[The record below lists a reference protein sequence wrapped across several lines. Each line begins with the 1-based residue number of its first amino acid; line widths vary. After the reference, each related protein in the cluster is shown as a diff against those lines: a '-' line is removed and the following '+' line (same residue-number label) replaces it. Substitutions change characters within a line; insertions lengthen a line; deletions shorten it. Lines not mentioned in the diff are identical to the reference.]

1 MTIDEKKEAIENAK
15 SIEELRALEDQF
27 KAEDEKVK
35 EEPKTEPVE
44 EPKAEPQEVKED
56 EPKEEVNEVDERS
69 LIRSSK
75 EVRALNLSKM
85 EDNKMEENKEVR
97 KMSCEEVRATKEYR
111 NAWAKKLMGLELD
124 EVEERTLGDAV
135 GTTATTYVA
144 SAANTQGI
152 NNVGLFIPTSVVLA
166 LMERAEQESPIFRDI
181 RKLGVNG
188 NVDVPYLDEADDAK
202 WYAELT
208 DTDNEGQKF
217 AKVSLNGEELA
228 KDIVL
233 TWKADQMSVDGFVDF
248 IVDELYEKMFKA
260 KVKAVIYGTGSGE
273 PTGLTNGLTAV
284 TTGATPID
292 TIANTKAELSADA
305 KVGSRIYIS
314 EAVADLIRFYKDQN
328 GAYPYL
334 VALPNIFEV
343 DPYLANNDIVVG
355 NMRKYIWNEQEPMRL
370 DRDITIKGR
379 KAIYGAY
386 QVCDGAPKAN
396 CFAYGQYTPAEESE
410 ESSGQI

>member
-15 SIEELRALEDQF
+15 SIEELRALEESF
-27 KAEDEKVK
+27 KAEDEKVEEPKEAPQENEEPK
-35 EEPKTEPVE
+35 EEPK
-44 EPKAEPQEVKED
+44 AD
-56 EPKEEVNEVDERS
+56 EAKEVDERS
-69 LIRSSK
+69 LLRSSI

-85 EDNKMEENKEVR
+85 EDNKMEEKKEER
-97 KMSCEEVRATKEYR
+97 RLSSEEVRATKEYR

-124 EVEERTLGDAV
+124 EVEERALGDAV

-166 LMERAEQESPIFRDI
+166 LMERAEKESPIFRDI

-188 NVDVPYLDEADDAK
+188 NVDVPYSDEADDAK

-292 TIANTKAELSADA
+292 TIANTKAALSADA
-305 KVGSRIYIS
+305 KIGAKIYIS
-314 EAVADLIRFYKDQN
+314 EAVSDLIRFYKDGN
-328 GAYPYL
+328 NNYPYL
-334 VALPNIFEV
+334 VALPSLFEV

-355 NMRKYIWNEQEPMRL
+355 NMRKYIWNEQEPMRI
-370 DRDITIKGR
+370 DRDISVKGR

-386 QVCDGAPKAN
+386 QVCDGAPKAGA
-396 CFAYGQYTPAEESE
+396 FAYGQFTPAQSV
-410 ESSGQI
+410 